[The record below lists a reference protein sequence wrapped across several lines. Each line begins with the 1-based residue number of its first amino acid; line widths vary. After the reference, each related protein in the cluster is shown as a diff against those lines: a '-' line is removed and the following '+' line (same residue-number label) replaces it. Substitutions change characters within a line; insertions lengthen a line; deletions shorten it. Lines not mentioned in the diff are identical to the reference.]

1 MQATLPDTPGIE
13 KMTGQES
20 GHVMGDLTELEG
32 AAVNGSAD
40 TTREVASVES
50 QDKPA
55 KSAPQSP
62 ARSKT
67 PSVHRS
73 PSLVSQLSIC
83 HNQGFFR
90 IGKLIFLCERP
101 CTLFII

>member
-20 GHVMGDLTELEG
+20 GHVMGDLTELED
-32 AAVNGSAD
+32 AAVNGSAE
-40 TTREVASVES
+40 TTREVATVES
-50 QDKPA
+50 QDKPV

-62 ARSKT
+62 ARSKP

-73 PSLVSQLSIC
+73 PSLVSQLYL
-83 HNQGFFR
+83 FT
-90 IGKLIFLCERP
+90 FLHILEYREK
-101 CTLFII
+101 I